1 MCVWGIEREL
11 GKSGFT
17 DSSLNQDVSLQPFM
31 GLQKKL
37 YKILLYIYFIYTR
50 MLYILKYFFNYI
62 YLIS

>member
-1 MCVWGIEREL
+1 MYMWGIEREL